1 MVRLSNRARQWVKVI
16 HIASAGLWF
25 GGAMSMLVLVGLA
38 GHVAPR
44 ASAGMI
50 VAAQVVDSW
59 VTIPGGVIA
68 MVTGLCFSIF
78 TQWGFFKHAWV
89 TVKWIITVACIF
101 AGALW
106 LGPLLGRLVEAS
118 VAGQGVASY
127 AASQNAFVG
136 WHLLQ
141 TALVFF
147 MIVISTLKPWK
158 RRVTKES

>member
-1 MVRLSNRARQWVKVI
+1 MSNRVRQWVKVT

-25 GGAMSMLVLVGLA
+25 GGAVSMLVLAGLA
-38 GHVAPR
+38 GRVAPA

-50 VAAQVVDSW
+50 VAAQVVDNW
-59 VTIPGGVIA
+59 VTIPGGIIA
-68 MVTGLCFSIF
+68 MVTGLCFSVF

-89 TVKWIITVACIF
+89 TVKWIITVGCILS
-101 AGALW
+101 GALW

-118 VAGQGVASY
+118 ITGQAGASYVASR
-127 AASQNAFVG
+127 QAFVG

-141 TALVFF
+141 TALVLF

-158 RRVTKES
+158 KRVAKES